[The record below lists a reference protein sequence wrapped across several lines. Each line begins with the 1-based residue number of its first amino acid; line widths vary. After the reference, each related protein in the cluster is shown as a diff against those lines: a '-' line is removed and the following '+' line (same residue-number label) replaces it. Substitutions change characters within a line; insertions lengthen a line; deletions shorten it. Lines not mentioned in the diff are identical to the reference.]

1 MVSIFQK
8 GNVSGGVLLL
18 LVSLLATTR
27 LLAQGLGELELQS
40 NLNEPLRARIALL
53 DVSNYDTTQI
63 QVSLATPEEFEAAQL
78 ERSPALESVTFEV
91 VAAPA
96 GGLQVNLTSTATVE
110 EPYLTF
116 LVNALWPGGRGLR
129 EYTVLFNLPNQ
140 TIAEP
145 APTVSTTTN
154 TPAVAPPTSTR
165 DLASTSTSTTLA
177 ANASAA
183 EYVVKAGDT
192 AYQIAA
198 KNRPSNDVS
207 VQQMMLAIQRANEDA
222 FVNNNINR
230 ILTGKV
236 LRIPSID
243 EVRVI
248 EQDAAVAQ
256 ISQQTQ
262 ALGNQPLA
270 ANNATAGGA
279 AASRDELTILNGTA
293 NGGGAGSNDLAGTIA
308 SLENELMLSEEG
320 VDRARLENLELTN
333 RFTSL
338 QEQIELLQNII
349 AVEDERIAQLQA
361 QLSKQ
366 AVEAPVASETEQASD
381 EPAPE
386 AASGLAG
393 MLRTSVMVLLGVLV
407 VSIGFVVALLVR
419 RRNAA
424 RAQAEE
430 AAMPL
435 VESAAPA
442 AAVASF
448 AADDTD
454 VESEKLSFVDKVKAV
469 VERLFK
475 RADAKLVKEEPA
487 LQEDFVAPIAA
498 SVVVEELLV
507 EPAPAVAE
515 VDSAM
520 IEAVVDPEQ
529 NTEAMVDA
537 AFALSEEE
545 RQEPDFAEVDLS
557 TAPTAEVVSAVEVV
571 AESVEEV
578 SPIIEMPELLLA
590 EPEVIDSTV
599 EEMGQIEE
607 ELEINPEVFE
617 FSLPEIEDVPRDLA
631 SDNSDENPVDSASPT
646 DEVPE
651 SFAFTLDE
659 VEDEVETKQ
668 DAIDP
673 ELELR
678 FDDSALSFEDSAL
691 SFDEE
696 GADDEDGLPSQ
707 DTQDARLDLAVA
719 YEAMGDID
727 GAVEILDEV
736 IANGKPQQVEEA
748 QSLKLK
754 WQNS

>member
-1 MVSIFQK
+1 MVSILQK
-8 GNVSGGVLLL
+8 GNVSSRVLLL
-18 LVSLLATTR
+18 LVSLLAATR
-27 LLAQGLGELELQS
+27 VLAQGLGELELQS

-53 DVSNYDTTQI
+53 EVSNYDPAQI
-63 QVSLATPEEFEAAQL
+63 QVNLAAPEEFEAAQL
-78 ERSPALESVTFEV
+78 ERSPILESLKFEV
-91 VAAPA
+91 AAVPA
-96 GGLQVNLTSTATVE
+96 GGLQVNLSSTANVE

-116 LVNALWPGGRGLR
+116 LVTASWPGGRGLR

-140 TIAEP
+140 TIPEP
-145 APTVSTTTN
+145 APTVSTTT
-154 TPAVAPPTSTR
+154 PAVASPTTTR
-165 DLASTSTSTTLA
+165 ELESATPASTTVTT
-177 ANASAA
+177 

-198 KNRPSNDVS
+198 KNRASNDVS

-236 LRIPSID
+236 LRIPSIE

-248 EQDAAVAQ
+248 EQEAAVAQ
-256 ISQQTQ
+256 IAQQTQ
-262 ALGNQPLA
+262 ALGNQPLT
-270 ANNATAGGA
+270 ANNATPGGA

-293 NGGGAGSNDLAGTIA
+293 NGGGTGSNDLAGTIA

-366 AVEAPVASETEQASD
+366 AVEPPALIETEQSAEHESA
-381 EPAPE
+381 PAE
-386 AASGLAG
+386 GNGLADI
-393 MLRTSVMVLLGVLV
+393 LRTSVIVLVGVLIV
-407 VSIGFVVALLVR
+407 AIGFVVALLVR

-424 RAQAEE
+424 HAQAEE

-435 VESAAPA
+435 EESAPV
-442 AAVASF
+442 AAVAAL
-448 AADDTD
+448 AADDTG
-454 VESEKLSFVDKVKAV
+454 VEAEKLSFVDKVKTV

-475 RADAKLVKEEPA
+475 RADANVVKEEPA
-487 LQEDFVAPIAA
+487 LREEVVAPIPPA
-498 SVVVEELLV
+498 VVVEELQA
-507 EPAPAVAE
+507 EPEMVAEPTLPVAE
-515 VDSAM
+515 VAPAM
-520 IEAVVDPEQ
+520 AEPAQE
-529 NTEAMVDA
+529 TESLVDA
-537 AFALSEEE
+537 ALALSEEAPL
-545 RQEPDFAEVDLS
+545 EPAFADVDLRS
-557 TAPTAEVVSAVEVV
+557 APTAE
-571 AESVEEV
+571 SVEDLG
-578 SPIIEMPELLLA
+578 PIIEMPELLLA
-590 EPEVIDSTV
+590 EPAAIESTAEEVEQV
-599 EEMGQIEE
+599 EEESE
-607 ELEINPEVFE
+607 VNPEVFE
-617 FSLPEIEDVPRDLA
+617 FSLPDIEDVSRDLGTDTPIE
-631 SDNSDENPVDSASPT
+631 SPVDSPSPANT
-646 DEVPE
+646 VPE
-651 SFAFTLDE
+651 SFAFTLDTA
-659 VEDEVETKQ
+659 EDEVESQ
-668 DAIDP
+668 PDAIDP

-678 FDDSALSFEDSAL
+678 FDDSALSFDDAAL
-691 SFDEE
+691 SFDED
-696 GADDEDGLPSQ
+696 GVDDEDTDGLPPQ